1 MGSKPALTTRQP
13 FLAGGGEM
21 GRLTR
26 EYDWSVSELG
36 EPDTWPQSLRTT
48 LSIILHNKFP
58 MFLWWGPNLLCF
70 YNDAYR
76 PSLGNNGKHPSIL
89 GMPARE
95 AWPEIWDYISPLINQ
110 VLSGSEAIYN
120 EDLLLPIFRNGE
132 MEEVYW
138 TFSYSPVPNDAGAI
152 AGVLVTCSETTHKV
166 RMLQHLQESER
177 RFESLINDATV
188 GVIVLDGEDMVIQ
201 VVNGAYGNLIDRTVP
216 ELLGR
221 PLFDI
226 IPEVASEFRPML
238 TNVLQTGE
246 PVYLYEHPYRVFKNS
261 KEINGFLNVVY
272 QPYRETG
279 GDITGVM
286 ALCQDVTEQ
295 VAAKLNI
302 KTALEQVRLS
312 KEAAQLGTFD
322 MDLEKGTLDWD
333 RRCRTLFGISHNDP
347 VTYERDFVNGLHP
360 DDKDGITTL
369 ISALFSNPGGNGEYD
384 VEYRT
389 IGVDDGRTRWVRA
402 KGKVYFDAQD
412 RPLRFIGSVLDIT
425 DQKINEQRKNDFIA
439 MVSHELK
446 TPLTS
451 LTAYIQLLLRE
462 TREKGESLEADILG
476 RANVQTRKMTG
487 LINGFLNLS
496 RLELGKLEL
505 QMKRFLI
512 DDLIREVIDDLSVG
526 IIQTEFEFLPC
537 SPTEVAADRE
547 KIGAVIANFLSN
559 AIKYSPKGKQILITC
574 ALRHGEVTV
583 SVADRGMGIKADDVP
598 HVFDRF
604 YRVDND
610 NTKDISGFGIGL
622 YLSAEIIR
630 IHGGRIWVESDYG
643 LGSTFYFTIPSK
655 APIHPPL

>member
-1 MGSKPALTTRQP
+1 
-13 FLAGGGEM
+13 M
-21 GRLTR
+21 GRLTM
-26 EYDWSVSELG
+26 EHDWLASELG
-36 EPDTWPQSLRTT
+36 EPDNWPQSLKTT

-89 GMPARE
+89 GMPARQ
-95 AWPEIWDYISPLINQ
+95 AWPEIWDYIGPLIDQ

-120 EDLLLPIFRNGE
+120 EDLLLPIFRNGK
-132 MEEVYW
+132 MEDVYW
-138 TFSYSPVPNDAGAI
+138 TFSYSPVPDDAGAI

-166 RMLQHLQESER
+166 RTLQHLQESER
-177 RFESLINDATV
+177 RFQSLINDATV
-188 GVIVLDGEDMVIQ
+188 GVIVLDGEDMVVT
-201 VVNGAYGNLIDRTVP
+201 VVNEAYGVLIDRTVQD
-216 ELLGR
+216 LIGR

-226 IPEVASEFRPML
+226 IPEVEAIFRPML
-238 TNVLQTGE
+238 RNVLVTGE
-246 PVYLYEHPYRVFKNS
+246 SIYLYEYPYRVFKDS
-261 KEINGFLNVVY
+261 KEINGYLNVVY

-295 VAAKLNI
+295 VAAKQNM

-322 MDLEKGTLDWD
+322 MDLQKGTMEWD
-333 RRCRTLFGISHNDP
+333 RRCRTLFGISHNDM

-360 DDKDGITTL
+360 DDKDRITKL
-369 ISALFSNPGGNGEYD
+369 IAALFNNPGGDGEYD

-389 IGVDDGRTRWVRA
+389 IGVDDGRIRWVRA

-412 RPLRFIGSVLDIT
+412 QPRRFIGSALDIT

-462 TREKGESLEADILG
+462 AQEKGESLESGILS

-505 QMKRFLI
+505 KKIKFAV
-512 DDLIREVIDDLSVG
+512 DDLIREVITEVTVG
-526 IIQTEFEFLPC
+526 DPQHDFEFLPC
-537 SPTEVAADRE
+537 SPTEISADRE

-559 AIKYSPKGKQILITC
+559 AIKYSPKGRKILIACT
-574 ALRHGEVTV
+574 LLDGNVRI
-583 SVADRGMGIKADDVP
+583 SVADRGMGIKADDLP

-622 YLSAEIIR
+622 YLSAEIIK
-630 IHGGRIWVESDYG
+630 IHSGRIWVESEYG
-643 LGSTFYFTIPSK
+643 LGSTFYFTIPGK
-655 APIHPPL
+655 